1 MKWRERERKCEMEID
16 DVLFR
21 RPGVAPP
28 HLSTAAPVLCSQQP
42 NRTDTPSPRV
52 TPLWGVCVC
61 VCVCP
66 LVLPQDRRGVLGQF
80 VCQREE

>member
-1 MKWRERERKCEMEID
+1 MEID

-61 VCVCP
+61 VCVC
-66 LVLPQDRRGVLGQF
+66 VLWFCLRTAVVCWVSLCVRGRSEAG
-80 VCQREE
+80 